1 MGCMRWGSVLCVV
14 VGVGASGGVLGQ
26 EFSPKL
32 TGSATLEWGI
42 SYGKGVGSHGQAPGA
57 VMGTGPYNLKHGF
70 RTTNTVGV
78 SFPLVMRTTHTR
90 RGQHPALY
98 AELKVADLQADL
110 SQGKAGFAV
119 KRKGKVEA
127 TLHCYGAYL
136 TIGKN
141 PTFLTNF
148 ARLWKPWVTA
158 QYQEDAVQY
167 APGFGGLGGKVGYRA
182 QDIGGSGVSLD
193 VGFLSF
199 ASNGAWDS
207 TDPTHSKYGFGADL
221 KLMYARAGHPL
232 CTVELASNVTLEDG
246 YLIGAQKDAN
256 NQNKDKL
263 LWNVGGRLTLEPG
276 AGFRFSFA
284 LDAGNQHQ
292 SEATAAMR
300 TERTRERAQE
310 VALAIFTHAAQEQAK
325 QAADTVGST
334 IDNSVQVARS
344 VITQIAEG
352 AVKQAHDQIK
362 RTNGTQ
368 VVNIDVTVPVNVR
381 QSPVRQPDLPSLTA
395 IAAQLPNVTKLFFL
409 SAGAAAARPIIGQIT
424 GVVQNVITQQ
434 VQARVA
440 QSTAVAI
447 QQVLVFNQ
455 QTVAAEKAN
464 TQKHTING
472 KSYAAHIG
480 SLVSLATNRALPTIR
495 QRVEQAVQE
504 NIRRIN
510 AVVQQKAQTLT
521 SSQELEKAVY
531 SLFVPTFENL
541 VLGAGALLALL
552 DMHQIAVDALFTA
565 QWKWLSSGI
574 YFATAPAN
582 VFGTRVL
589 DNTIASCGD
598 FAGFLKLE
606 TKSGDPYTHL
616 LTGLDAGVET
626 RVYIPLTHDLYKNNN
641 GNPLPSGGSSGHI
654 GLPVVGKAWCSY
666 RIPVQDYG
674 WVKPSVTVHASTN
687 RAHLNAPAAGGAVGA
702 TYLTK
707 EYCAQLRAGISASLI
722 EKTVFSL
729 DWEQGMLSDV
739 PYLLV
744 SECLTQ
750 GIGRIV
756 CGVTLSW

>member
-1 MGCMRWGSVLCVV
+1 MGGGGVVCVV
-14 VGVGASGGVLGQ
+14 GGVGASGGVLGQ

-292 SEATAAMR
+292 SAQDFQNRTQRAQSELTALSNNLFQGESQKQEAWLDEYAKKVLDAVTAA
-300 TERTRERAQE
+300 TETALQSRGNAYITAVSNVKVTPP
-310 VALAIFTHAAQEQAK
+310 VAATLLTNLKVFITDPPTPSPLPALPAFSLMGQVLLQYDAEQVVKGFEQVQTQIVAEINQK
-325 QAADTVGST
+325 VQAA
-334 IDNSVQVARS
+334 
-344 VITQIAEG
+344 
-352 AVKQAHDQIK
+352 
-362 RTNGTQ
+362 
-368 VVNIDVTVPVNVR
+368 
-381 QSPVRQPDLPSLTA
+381 
-395 IAAQLPNVTKLFFL
+395 
-409 SAGAAAARPIIGQIT
+409 
-424 GVVQNVITQQ
+424 
-434 VQARVA
+434 VA
-440 QSTAVAI
+440 QSK
-447 QQVLVFNQ
+447 
-455 QTVAAEKAN
+455 AAA
-464 TQKHTING
+464 QAFING
-472 KSYAAHIG
+472 
-480 SLVSLATNRALPTIR
+480 LT
-495 QRVEQAVQE
+495 
-504 NIRRIN
+504 
-510 AVVQQKAQTLT
+510 KAI
-521 SSQELEKAVY
+521 EDVAD
-531 SLFVPTFENL
+531 
-541 VLGAGALLALL
+541 ALLAPHKGNPMSLFNLPDQQKLL
-552 DMHQIAVDALFTA
+552 KDDLADLIPKLTAEATKFFTEGQTFVTEEVKKKTDALDAGQQIRQAIQNLRASAWRAFLMGVSAVCLYLDTYNVAFDALLTA

-707 EYCAQLRAGISASLI
+707 EYCAQLRAGVSASLI

>member
-292 SEATAAMR
+292 SAQDFQNRTQRAQSELTALSNNLFQGESQKQEAWLDEYAKKVLDAVTAA
-300 TERTRERAQE
+300 TETALQSRGNAYITAVSNVKVTPP
-310 VALAIFTHAAQEQAK
+310 VAATLLTNLKVFITDPPTPSPLPALPAFSLMGQVLLQYDAEQVVKGFEQVQTQIVAEINQK
-325 QAADTVGST
+325 VQAA
-334 IDNSVQVARS
+334 
-344 VITQIAEG
+344 
-352 AVKQAHDQIK
+352 
-362 RTNGTQ
+362 
-368 VVNIDVTVPVNVR
+368 
-381 QSPVRQPDLPSLTA
+381 
-395 IAAQLPNVTKLFFL
+395 
-409 SAGAAAARPIIGQIT
+409 
-424 GVVQNVITQQ
+424 
-434 VQARVA
+434 VA
-440 QSTAVAI
+440 QSK
-447 QQVLVFNQ
+447 
-455 QTVAAEKAN
+455 AAA
-464 TQKHTING
+464 QAFING
-472 KSYAAHIG
+472 
-480 SLVSLATNRALPTIR
+480 LT
-495 QRVEQAVQE
+495 
-504 NIRRIN
+504 
-510 AVVQQKAQTLT
+510 KAI
-521 SSQELEKAVY
+521 EDVAD
-531 SLFVPTFENL
+531 
-541 VLGAGALLALL
+541 ALLAPHKGNPMSLFNLPDQQKLL
-552 DMHQIAVDALFTA
+552 KDDLADLIPKLTAEATKFFTEGQTFVTEEVKKKTDALDAGQQIRQAIQNLRASAWRAFLMGVSAVCLYLDTYNVAFDALLTA

>member
-292 SEATAAMR
+292 SAQDFQNRTQRAQSELTALSNNLFQGESQKQEAWLDEYAKKVLDAVTAA
-300 TERTRERAQE
+300 TETALQSRGNAYITAVSNVKVTPP
-310 VALAIFTHAAQEQAK
+310 VAATLLTNLKVFITDPPTPSPLPALPAFSLMGQVLLQYDAEQVVKGFEQVQTQIVAEINQK
-325 QAADTVGST
+325 VQAA
-334 IDNSVQVARS
+334 
-344 VITQIAEG
+344 
-352 AVKQAHDQIK
+352 
-362 RTNGTQ
+362 
-368 VVNIDVTVPVNVR
+368 
-381 QSPVRQPDLPSLTA
+381 
-395 IAAQLPNVTKLFFL
+395 
-409 SAGAAAARPIIGQIT
+409 
-424 GVVQNVITQQ
+424 
-434 VQARVA
+434 VA
-440 QSTAVAI
+440 QSK
-447 QQVLVFNQ
+447 
-455 QTVAAEKAN
+455 AAA
-464 TQKHTING
+464 QAFING
-472 KSYAAHIG
+472 
-480 SLVSLATNRALPTIR
+480 LT
-495 QRVEQAVQE
+495 
-504 NIRRIN
+504 
-510 AVVQQKAQTLT
+510 KAI
-521 SSQELEKAVY
+521 EDVAD
-531 SLFVPTFENL
+531 
-541 VLGAGALLALL
+541 ALLAPHKGNPMSLFNLPDQQKLL
-552 DMHQIAVDALFTA
+552 KDDLADLIPKLTAEATKFFTEGQTFVTEEVKKKTDALDAGQQIRQAIQNLRASAWRAFLMGVSAVCLYLDTYNVAFDALFTA

>member
-292 SEATAAMR
+292 SAQDFQNRTQRAQSELTALSNNLFQGESQKQEAWLDEYAKKVLDAVTAA
-300 TERTRERAQE
+300 TETALQSRGNAYITAVSNVKVTPP
-310 VALAIFTHAAQEQAK
+310 VAATLLTNLKVFITDPPTPSPLPALPAFSLMGQVLLQYDAEQVVKGFEQVQTQIVAEINQK
-325 QAADTVGST
+325 VQAA
-334 IDNSVQVARS
+334 
-344 VITQIAEG
+344 
-352 AVKQAHDQIK
+352 
-362 RTNGTQ
+362 
-368 VVNIDVTVPVNVR
+368 
-381 QSPVRQPDLPSLTA
+381 
-395 IAAQLPNVTKLFFL
+395 
-409 SAGAAAARPIIGQIT
+409 
-424 GVVQNVITQQ
+424 
-434 VQARVA
+434 VA
-440 QSTAVAI
+440 QSK
-447 QQVLVFNQ
+447 
-455 QTVAAEKAN
+455 AAA
-464 TQKHTING
+464 QAFING
-472 KSYAAHIG
+472 
-480 SLVSLATNRALPTIR
+480 LT
-495 QRVEQAVQE
+495 
-504 NIRRIN
+504 
-510 AVVQQKAQTLT
+510 KAI
-521 SSQELEKAVY
+521 EDVAD
-531 SLFVPTFENL
+531 
-541 VLGAGALLALL
+541 ALLAPHKGNPMSLFNLPDQQKLL
-552 DMHQIAVDALFTA
+552 KDDLADLIPKLTAEATKFFTEGQTFVTEEVKKKTDALDAGQQIRQAIQNLRASAWRAFLMGVSAVCLYLDTYNVAFDALFTA

-702 TYLTK
+702 T
-707 EYCAQLRAGISASLI
+707 
-722 EKTVFSL
+722 
-729 DWEQGMLSDV
+729 
-739 PYLLV
+739 
-744 SECLTQ
+744 
-750 GIGRIV
+750 
-756 CGVTLSW
+756 

>member
-1 MGCMRWGSVLCVV
+1 MV

-292 SEATAAMR
+292 SAQDFQNRTQRAQSELTALSNNLFQGESQKQEAWLDEYAKKVLDAVTAA
-300 TERTRERAQE
+300 TETALQSRGNAYITAVSNVKVTPP
-310 VALAIFTHAAQEQAK
+310 VAATLLTNLKVFITDPPTPSPLPALPAFSLMGQVLLQYDAEQVVKGFEQVQTQIVAEINQK
-325 QAADTVGST
+325 VQAA
-334 IDNSVQVARS
+334 
-344 VITQIAEG
+344 
-352 AVKQAHDQIK
+352 
-362 RTNGTQ
+362 
-368 VVNIDVTVPVNVR
+368 
-381 QSPVRQPDLPSLTA
+381 
-395 IAAQLPNVTKLFFL
+395 
-409 SAGAAAARPIIGQIT
+409 
-424 GVVQNVITQQ
+424 
-434 VQARVA
+434 VA
-440 QSTAVAI
+440 QSK
-447 QQVLVFNQ
+447 
-455 QTVAAEKAN
+455 AAA
-464 TQKHTING
+464 QAFING
-472 KSYAAHIG
+472 
-480 SLVSLATNRALPTIR
+480 LT
-495 QRVEQAVQE
+495 
-504 NIRRIN
+504 
-510 AVVQQKAQTLT
+510 KAI
-521 SSQELEKAVY
+521 EDVAD
-531 SLFVPTFENL
+531 
-541 VLGAGALLALL
+541 ALLAPHKGNPMSLFNLPDQQKLL
-552 DMHQIAVDALFTA
+552 KDDLADLIPKLTAEATKFFTEGQTFVTEEVKKKTDALDAGQQIRQAIQNLRASAWRAFLMGVSAVCLYLDTYNVAFDALLTA

-707 EYCAQLRAGISASLI
+707 EYCAQLRAGVSASLI

>member
-292 SEATAAMR
+292 SAQDFQNRTQRAQSELTALSNNLFQGESQKQEAWLDEYAKKVLDAVTAA
-300 TERTRERAQE
+300 TETALQSRGNAYITAVSNVKVTPP
-310 VALAIFTHAAQEQAK
+310 VAATLLTNLKVFITDPPTPSPLPALPAFSLMGQVLLQYDAEQVVKGFEQVQTQIVAEINQK
-325 QAADTVGST
+325 VQAA
-334 IDNSVQVARS
+334 
-344 VITQIAEG
+344 
-352 AVKQAHDQIK
+352 
-362 RTNGTQ
+362 
-368 VVNIDVTVPVNVR
+368 
-381 QSPVRQPDLPSLTA
+381 
-395 IAAQLPNVTKLFFL
+395 
-409 SAGAAAARPIIGQIT
+409 
-424 GVVQNVITQQ
+424 
-434 VQARVA
+434 VA
-440 QSTAVAI
+440 QSK
-447 QQVLVFNQ
+447 
-455 QTVAAEKAN
+455 AAA
-464 TQKHTING
+464 QAFING
-472 KSYAAHIG
+472 
-480 SLVSLATNRALPTIR
+480 LT
-495 QRVEQAVQE
+495 
-504 NIRRIN
+504 
-510 AVVQQKAQTLT
+510 KAI
-521 SSQELEKAVY
+521 EDVAD
-531 SLFVPTFENL
+531 
-541 VLGAGALLALL
+541 ALLAPHKGNPMSLFNLPDQQKLL
-552 DMHQIAVDALFTA
+552 KDDLADLIPKLTAEATKFFTEGQTFVTEEVKKKTDALDAGQQIRQAIQNLRASAWRAFLMGVSAVCLYLDTYNVAFDALFTA

-687 RAHLNAPAAGGAVGA
+687 RAHLNAPAAGG
-702 TYLTK
+702 
-707 EYCAQLRAGISASLI
+707 
-722 EKTVFSL
+722 
-729 DWEQGMLSDV
+729 
-739 PYLLV
+739 
-744 SECLTQ
+744 
-750 GIGRIV
+750 
-756 CGVTLSW
+756 

>member
-246 YLIGAQKDAN
+246 YLIGAQRDAN

-292 SEATAAMR
+292 SAQDFQNRTQRAQSELTALSNNLFQGESQKQEAWLDEYAKKVLDAVTAA
-300 TERTRERAQE
+300 TETALQSRGNAYITAVSNVKVTPP
-310 VALAIFTHAAQEQAK
+310 VAATLLTNLKVFITDPPTPSPLPALPAFSLMGQVLLQYDAEQVVKGFEQVQTQIVAEINQK
-325 QAADTVGST
+325 VQAA
-334 IDNSVQVARS
+334 
-344 VITQIAEG
+344 
-352 AVKQAHDQIK
+352 
-362 RTNGTQ
+362 
-368 VVNIDVTVPVNVR
+368 
-381 QSPVRQPDLPSLTA
+381 
-395 IAAQLPNVTKLFFL
+395 
-409 SAGAAAARPIIGQIT
+409 
-424 GVVQNVITQQ
+424 
-434 VQARVA
+434 VA
-440 QSTAVAI
+440 QSK
-447 QQVLVFNQ
+447 
-455 QTVAAEKAN
+455 AAA
-464 TQKHTING
+464 QAFING
-472 KSYAAHIG
+472 
-480 SLVSLATNRALPTIR
+480 
-495 QRVEQAVQE
+495 
-504 NIRRIN
+504 
-510 AVVQQKAQTLT
+510 LT
-521 SSQELEKAVY
+521 KVIEDVAD
-531 SLFVPTFENL
+531 
-541 VLGAGALLALL
+541 ALLAPHKGNPMSLFNLPDQQKLL
-552 DMHQIAVDALFTA
+552 KDDLADLIPKLTAEATKFFTEGQTFVTEEVKKKTDALDAGQQIRQAIQNLRASAWRAFLMGVSAVCLYLDTYNVAFDALFTA

-574 YFATAPAN
+574 YVATAPAN

-707 EYCAQLRAGISASLI
+707 EYCAQLRAGVSASLI

>member
-1 MGCMRWGSVLCVV
+1 
-14 VGVGASGGVLGQ
+14 GGVLGQ

-292 SEATAAMR
+292 SAQDFQNRTQRAQSELTALSNNLFQGESQKQEAWLDEYAKKVLDAVTAA
-300 TERTRERAQE
+300 TETALQSRGNAYITAVSNVKVTPP
-310 VALAIFTHAAQEQAK
+310 VAATLLTNLKVFITDPPTPSPLPALPAFSLMGQVLLQYDAEQVVKGFEQVQTQIVAEINQK
-325 QAADTVGST
+325 VQAA
-334 IDNSVQVARS
+334 
-344 VITQIAEG
+344 
-352 AVKQAHDQIK
+352 
-362 RTNGTQ
+362 
-368 VVNIDVTVPVNVR
+368 
-381 QSPVRQPDLPSLTA
+381 
-395 IAAQLPNVTKLFFL
+395 
-409 SAGAAAARPIIGQIT
+409 
-424 GVVQNVITQQ
+424 
-434 VQARVA
+434 VA
-440 QSTAVAI
+440 QSK
-447 QQVLVFNQ
+447 
-455 QTVAAEKAN
+455 AAA
-464 TQKHTING
+464 QAFING
-472 KSYAAHIG
+472 
-480 SLVSLATNRALPTIR
+480 
-495 QRVEQAVQE
+495 
-504 NIRRIN
+504 
-510 AVVQQKAQTLT
+510 LT
-521 SSQELEKAVY
+521 KVIEDVAD
-531 SLFVPTFENL
+531 
-541 VLGAGALLALL
+541 ALLAPHKGNPMSLFNLPDQQKLL
-552 DMHQIAVDALFTA
+552 KDDLADLIPKLTAEATKFFTEGQTFVTEEVKKKTDALDAGQQIRQAIQNLRASAWRAFLMGVSAVCLYLDTYNVAFDALFTA

-574 YFATAPAN
+574 YVATAPAN

-707 EYCAQLRAGISASLI
+707 EYCAQLRAGVSASLI

>member
-292 SEATAAMR
+292 SAQDFQNRTQRAQSELTALSNNLFQGESQKQEAWLDEYAKKVLDAVTAA
-300 TERTRERAQE
+300 TETALQSRGNAYITAVSNVKVTPP
-310 VALAIFTHAAQEQAK
+310 VAATLLTNLKVFITDPPTPSPLPALPAFSLMGQVLLQYDAEQVVKGFEQVQTQIVAEINQK
-325 QAADTVGST
+325 VQAA
-334 IDNSVQVARS
+334 
-344 VITQIAEG
+344 
-352 AVKQAHDQIK
+352 
-362 RTNGTQ
+362 
-368 VVNIDVTVPVNVR
+368 
-381 QSPVRQPDLPSLTA
+381 
-395 IAAQLPNVTKLFFL
+395 
-409 SAGAAAARPIIGQIT
+409 
-424 GVVQNVITQQ
+424 
-434 VQARVA
+434 VA
-440 QSTAVAI
+440 QSK
-447 QQVLVFNQ
+447 
-455 QTVAAEKAN
+455 AAA
-464 TQKHTING
+464 QAFING
-472 KSYAAHIG
+472 
-480 SLVSLATNRALPTIR
+480 
-495 QRVEQAVQE
+495 
-504 NIRRIN
+504 
-510 AVVQQKAQTLT
+510 LT
-521 SSQELEKAVY
+521 KVIEDVAD
-531 SLFVPTFENL
+531 
-541 VLGAGALLALL
+541 ALLAPHKGNPMSLFNLPDQQKLL
-552 DMHQIAVDALFTA
+552 KDDLADLIPKLTAEATKFFTEGQTFVTEEVKKKTDALNAGQQIRQAIQNLRASAWRAFLMGVSAVCLYLDTYNVAFDALFTA

-574 YFATAPAN
+574 YVATAPAN

-707 EYCAQLRAGISASLI
+707 EYCAQLRAGVSASLI

>member
-292 SEATAAMR
+292 SAQDFQNRTQRAQSELTALSNNLFQGESQKQEAWLDEYAKKVLDAVTAA
-300 TERTRERAQE
+300 TETALQSRGNAYITAVSNVKVTPP
-310 VALAIFTHAAQEQAK
+310 VAATLLTNLKVFITDPPTPSPLPALPAFSLMGQVLLQYDAEQVVKGFEQVQTQIVAEINQK
-325 QAADTVGST
+325 VQAA
-334 IDNSVQVARS
+334 
-344 VITQIAEG
+344 
-352 AVKQAHDQIK
+352 
-362 RTNGTQ
+362 
-368 VVNIDVTVPVNVR
+368 
-381 QSPVRQPDLPSLTA
+381 
-395 IAAQLPNVTKLFFL
+395 
-409 SAGAAAARPIIGQIT
+409 
-424 GVVQNVITQQ
+424 
-434 VQARVA
+434 VA
-440 QSTAVAI
+440 QSK
-447 QQVLVFNQ
+447 
-455 QTVAAEKAN
+455 AAA
-464 TQKHTING
+464 QAFING
-472 KSYAAHIG
+472 
-480 SLVSLATNRALPTIR
+480 LT
-495 QRVEQAVQE
+495 
-504 NIRRIN
+504 
-510 AVVQQKAQTLT
+510 KAI
-521 SSQELEKAVY
+521 EDVAD
-531 SLFVPTFENL
+531 
-541 VLGAGALLALL
+541 ALLAPHKGNPMSLFNLPDQQKLL
-552 DMHQIAVDALFTA
+552 KDDLADLIPKLTAEATKFFTEGQTFVTEEVKKKTDALDAGQQIRQAIQNLRASAWRAFLMGVSAVCLYLDTYNVAFDALFTA

-574 YFATAPAN
+574 YVATAPAN

>member
-292 SEATAAMR
+292 SAQDFQNRTQRAQSELTALSNNLFQGESQKQEAWLDEYAKKVLDAVTAA
-300 TERTRERAQE
+300 TETALQSRGNAYITAVSNVKVTPP
-310 VALAIFTHAAQEQAK
+310 VAATLLTNLKVFITDPPTPSPLPALPAFSLMGQVLLQYDAEQVVKGFEQVQTQIVAEINQK
-325 QAADTVGST
+325 VQAA
-334 IDNSVQVARS
+334 
-344 VITQIAEG
+344 
-352 AVKQAHDQIK
+352 
-362 RTNGTQ
+362 
-368 VVNIDVTVPVNVR
+368 
-381 QSPVRQPDLPSLTA
+381 
-395 IAAQLPNVTKLFFL
+395 
-409 SAGAAAARPIIGQIT
+409 
-424 GVVQNVITQQ
+424 
-434 VQARVA
+434 VA
-440 QSTAVAI
+440 QSK
-447 QQVLVFNQ
+447 
-455 QTVAAEKAN
+455 AAA
-464 TQKHTING
+464 QAFING
-472 KSYAAHIG
+472 
-480 SLVSLATNRALPTIR
+480 LT
-495 QRVEQAVQE
+495 
-504 NIRRIN
+504 
-510 AVVQQKAQTLT
+510 KAI
-521 SSQELEKAVY
+521 EDVAD
-531 SLFVPTFENL
+531 
-541 VLGAGALLALL
+541 ALLAPHKGNPMSLFNLPDQQKLL
-552 DMHQIAVDALFTA
+552 KDDLADLIPKLTAEATKFFTEGQTFVTEEVKKKTDALNAGQQIRQAIQNLRASAWRAFLMGVSAVCLYLDTYNVAFDALFTA

-574 YFATAPAN
+574 YVATAPAN

-702 TYLTK
+702 
-707 EYCAQLRAGISASLI
+707 
-722 EKTVFSL
+722 
-729 DWEQGMLSDV
+729 
-739 PYLLV
+739 
-744 SECLTQ
+744 
-750 GIGRIV
+750 
-756 CGVTLSW
+756 

>member
-292 SEATAAMR
+292 SAQDFQNRTQRAQSELTALSNNLFQGESQKQEAWLDEYAKKVLDAVTAA
-300 TERTRERAQE
+300 TETALQSRGNAYITAVSNVKVTPP
-310 VALAIFTHAAQEQAK
+310 VAATLLTNLKVFITDPPTPSPLPALPAFSLMGQVLLQYDAEQVVKGFEQVQTQIVAEINQK
-325 QAADTVGST
+325 VQAA
-334 IDNSVQVARS
+334 
-344 VITQIAEG
+344 
-352 AVKQAHDQIK
+352 
-362 RTNGTQ
+362 
-368 VVNIDVTVPVNVR
+368 
-381 QSPVRQPDLPSLTA
+381 
-395 IAAQLPNVTKLFFL
+395 
-409 SAGAAAARPIIGQIT
+409 
-424 GVVQNVITQQ
+424 
-434 VQARVA
+434 VA
-440 QSTAVAI
+440 QSK
-447 QQVLVFNQ
+447 
-455 QTVAAEKAN
+455 AAA
-464 TQKHTING
+464 QAFING
-472 KSYAAHIG
+472 
-480 SLVSLATNRALPTIR
+480 
-495 QRVEQAVQE
+495 
-504 NIRRIN
+504 
-510 AVVQQKAQTLT
+510 LT
-521 SSQELEKAVY
+521 KVIEDVAD
-531 SLFVPTFENL
+531 
-541 VLGAGALLALL
+541 ALLAPHKGNPMSLFNLPDQQKLL
-552 DMHQIAVDALFTA
+552 KDDLADLIPKLTAEATKFFTEGQTFVTEEVKKKTDALDAGQQIRQAIQNLRASAWRAFLMGVSAVCLYLDTYNVAFDALFTA

-626 RVYIPLTHDLYKNNN
+626 RVYIPLTYALYKNN
-641 GNPLPSGGSSGHI
+641 GGTAVRGI
-654 GLPVVGKAWCSY
+654 QEKEYIRPPVVGKAWCSY

>member
-292 SEATAAMR
+292 SAQDFQNRTQRAQSELTALSNNLFQGESQKQEAWLDEYAKKVLDAVTAA
-300 TERTRERAQE
+300 TETALQSRGNAYITAVSNVKVTPP
-310 VALAIFTHAAQEQAK
+310 VAATLLTNLKVFITDPPTPSPLPALPAFSLMGQVLLQYDAEQVVKGFEQVQTQIVAEINQK
-325 QAADTVGST
+325 VQAA
-334 IDNSVQVARS
+334 
-344 VITQIAEG
+344 
-352 AVKQAHDQIK
+352 
-362 RTNGTQ
+362 
-368 VVNIDVTVPVNVR
+368 
-381 QSPVRQPDLPSLTA
+381 
-395 IAAQLPNVTKLFFL
+395 
-409 SAGAAAARPIIGQIT
+409 
-424 GVVQNVITQQ
+424 
-434 VQARVA
+434 VA
-440 QSTAVAI
+440 QSKAAA
-447 QQVLVFNQ
+447 
-455 QTVAAEKAN
+455 QTF
-464 TQKHTING
+464 ING
-472 KSYAAHIG
+472 
-480 SLVSLATNRALPTIR
+480 LT
-495 QRVEQAVQE
+495 
-504 NIRRIN
+504 
-510 AVVQQKAQTLT
+510 KAI
-521 SSQELEKAVY
+521 EDVAD
-531 SLFVPTFENL
+531 
-541 VLGAGALLALL
+541 ALLAPHKGNPMSLFNLPDQQKLL
-552 DMHQIAVDALFTA
+552 KDDLADLIPKLTAEATKFFTEGQTFVTEEVKKKTDALDAGQQIRQAIQNLRASAWRAFLMGVSAVCLYLDTYNVAFDALLTA

-707 EYCAQLRAGISASLI
+707 EYCAQLRAGVSASLI

>member
-292 SEATAAMR
+292 SAQDFQNRTQRAQSELTALSNNLFQGESQKQEAWLDEYAKKVLDAVTAA
-300 TERTRERAQE
+300 TETALQSRGNAYITAVSNVKVTPP
-310 VALAIFTHAAQEQAK
+310 VAATLLTNLKVFITDPPTPSPLPALPAFSLMGQVLLQYDAEQVVKGFEQVQTQIVAEINQK
-325 QAADTVGST
+325 VQAA
-334 IDNSVQVARS
+334 
-344 VITQIAEG
+344 
-352 AVKQAHDQIK
+352 
-362 RTNGTQ
+362 
-368 VVNIDVTVPVNVR
+368 
-381 QSPVRQPDLPSLTA
+381 
-395 IAAQLPNVTKLFFL
+395 
-409 SAGAAAARPIIGQIT
+409 
-424 GVVQNVITQQ
+424 
-434 VQARVA
+434 VA
-440 QSTAVAI
+440 QSK
-447 QQVLVFNQ
+447 
-455 QTVAAEKAN
+455 AAA
-464 TQKHTING
+464 QAFING
-472 KSYAAHIG
+472 
-480 SLVSLATNRALPTIR
+480 LT
-495 QRVEQAVQE
+495 
-504 NIRRIN
+504 
-510 AVVQQKAQTLT
+510 KAI
-521 SSQELEKAVY
+521 EDVAD
-531 SLFVPTFENL
+531 
-541 VLGAGALLALL
+541 ALLAPHKGNPMSLFNLPDQQKLL
-552 DMHQIAVDALFTA
+552 KDDLADLIPKLTAEATKFFTEGQTFVTEEVKKKTDALDAGQQIRQAIQNLRASAWRAFLMGVSAVCLYLDTYNVAFDALFTA

-687 RAHLNAPAAGGAVGA
+687 RAHLNAPAAGGAVG
-702 TYLTK
+702 
-707 EYCAQLRAGISASLI
+707 
-722 EKTVFSL
+722 
-729 DWEQGMLSDV
+729 
-739 PYLLV
+739 
-744 SECLTQ
+744 
-750 GIGRIV
+750 
-756 CGVTLSW
+756 

>member
-292 SEATAAMR
+292 SAQDFQNRTQRAQSELTALSNNLFQGESQKQEAWLDEYAKKVLDAVTAA
-300 TERTRERAQE
+300 TETALQSRGNAYITAVSNVKVTPP
-310 VALAIFTHAAQEQAK
+310 VAATLLTNLKVFITDPPTPSPLPALPAFSLMGQVLLQYDAEQVVKGFEQVQTQIVAEINQK
-325 QAADTVGST
+325 VQAA
-334 IDNSVQVARS
+334 
-344 VITQIAEG
+344 
-352 AVKQAHDQIK
+352 
-362 RTNGTQ
+362 
-368 VVNIDVTVPVNVR
+368 
-381 QSPVRQPDLPSLTA
+381 
-395 IAAQLPNVTKLFFL
+395 
-409 SAGAAAARPIIGQIT
+409 
-424 GVVQNVITQQ
+424 
-434 VQARVA
+434 VA
-440 QSTAVAI
+440 QSK
-447 QQVLVFNQ
+447 
-455 QTVAAEKAN
+455 AAA
-464 TQKHTING
+464 QAFING
-472 KSYAAHIG
+472 
-480 SLVSLATNRALPTIR
+480 LT
-495 QRVEQAVQE
+495 
-504 NIRRIN
+504 
-510 AVVQQKAQTLT
+510 KAI
-521 SSQELEKAVY
+521 EDVAD
-531 SLFVPTFENL
+531 
-541 VLGAGALLALL
+541 ALLAPHKGNPMSLFNLPDQQKLL
-552 DMHQIAVDALFTA
+552 KDDLADLIPKLTAEATKFFTEGQTFVTEEVKKKTDALDAGQQIRQAIQNLRASAWRAFLMGVSAVCLYLDTYNVAFDALFTA

-707 EYCAQLRAGISASLI
+707 EYCAQLRAGVSASLI

>member
-1 MGCMRWGSVLCVV
+1 
-14 VGVGASGGVLGQ
+14 
-26 EFSPKL
+26 
-32 TGSATLEWGI
+32 
-42 SYGKGVGSHGQAPGA
+42 
-57 VMGTGPYNLKHGF
+57 
-70 RTTNTVGV
+70 
-78 SFPLVMRTTHTR
+78 
-90 RGQHPALY
+90 
-98 AELKVADLQADL
+98 
-110 SQGKAGFAV
+110 
-119 KRKGKVEA
+119 
-127 TLHCYGAYL
+127 
-136 TIGKN
+136 
-141 PTFLTNF
+141 
-148 ARLWKPWVTA
+148 
-158 QYQEDAVQY
+158 
-167 APGFGGLGGKVGYRA
+167 
-182 QDIGGSGVSLD
+182 
-193 VGFLSF
+193 F

-292 SEATAAMR
+292 SAQDFQNRTQRAQSELTALSNNLFQGESQKQEAWLDEYAKKVLDAVTAA
-300 TERTRERAQE
+300 TETALQSRGNAYITAVSNVKVTPP
-310 VALAIFTHAAQEQAK
+310 VAATLLTNLKVFITDPPTPSPLPALPAFSLMGQVLLQYDAEQVVKGFEQVQTQIVAEINQK
-325 QAADTVGST
+325 VQAA
-334 IDNSVQVARS
+334 
-344 VITQIAEG
+344 
-352 AVKQAHDQIK
+352 
-362 RTNGTQ
+362 
-368 VVNIDVTVPVNVR
+368 
-381 QSPVRQPDLPSLTA
+381 
-395 IAAQLPNVTKLFFL
+395 
-409 SAGAAAARPIIGQIT
+409 
-424 GVVQNVITQQ
+424 
-434 VQARVA
+434 VA
-440 QSTAVAI
+440 QSK
-447 QQVLVFNQ
+447 
-455 QTVAAEKAN
+455 AAA
-464 TQKHTING
+464 QAFING
-472 KSYAAHIG
+472 
-480 SLVSLATNRALPTIR
+480 
-495 QRVEQAVQE
+495 
-504 NIRRIN
+504 
-510 AVVQQKAQTLT
+510 LT
-521 SSQELEKAVY
+521 KVIEDVAD
-531 SLFVPTFENL
+531 
-541 VLGAGALLALL
+541 ALLAPHKGNPMSLFNLPDQQKLL
-552 DMHQIAVDALFTA
+552 KDDLADLIPKLTAEATKFFTEGQTFVTEEVKKKTDALDAGQQIRQAIQNLRASAWRAFLMGVSAVCLYLDTYNVAFDALFTA

-574 YFATAPAN
+574 YVATAPAN

-707 EYCAQLRAGISASLI
+707 EYCAQLRAGVSASLI

>member
-292 SEATAAMR
+292 SAQDFQNRTQRAQSELTALSNNLFQGESQKQEAWLDEYAKKVLDAVTAA
-300 TERTRERAQE
+300 TETALQSRGNAYITAVSNVKVTPP
-310 VALAIFTHAAQEQAK
+310 VAATLLTNLKVFITDPPTPSPLPALPAFSLMGQVLLQYDAEQVVKGFEQVQTQIVAEINQK
-325 QAADTVGST
+325 VQAA
-334 IDNSVQVARS
+334 
-344 VITQIAEG
+344 
-352 AVKQAHDQIK
+352 
-362 RTNGTQ
+362 
-368 VVNIDVTVPVNVR
+368 
-381 QSPVRQPDLPSLTA
+381 
-395 IAAQLPNVTKLFFL
+395 
-409 SAGAAAARPIIGQIT
+409 
-424 GVVQNVITQQ
+424 
-434 VQARVA
+434 VA
-440 QSTAVAI
+440 QSK
-447 QQVLVFNQ
+447 
-455 QTVAAEKAN
+455 AAA
-464 TQKHTING
+464 QAFING
-472 KSYAAHIG
+472 
-480 SLVSLATNRALPTIR
+480 LT
-495 QRVEQAVQE
+495 
-504 NIRRIN
+504 
-510 AVVQQKAQTLT
+510 KAI
-521 SSQELEKAVY
+521 EDVAD
-531 SLFVPTFENL
+531 
-541 VLGAGALLALL
+541 ALLAPHKGNPMSLFNFPDQQKLL
-552 DMHQIAVDALFTA
+552 KDDLADLIPKLTAEATKFFTEGQTFVTEEVKKKTDALDAGQQIRQAIQNLRASAWRAFLMGVSAVCLYLDTYNVAFDALLTA

-707 EYCAQLRAGISASLI
+707 EYCAQLRAGVSASLI

>member
-1 MGCMRWGSVLCVV
+1 
-14 VGVGASGGVLGQ
+14 
-26 EFSPKL
+26 
-32 TGSATLEWGI
+32 
-42 SYGKGVGSHGQAPGA
+42 
-57 VMGTGPYNLKHGF
+57 
-70 RTTNTVGV
+70 
-78 SFPLVMRTTHTR
+78 
-90 RGQHPALY
+90 
-98 AELKVADLQADL
+98 
-110 SQGKAGFAV
+110 
-119 KRKGKVEA
+119 
-127 TLHCYGAYL
+127 
-136 TIGKN
+136 
-141 PTFLTNF
+141 
-148 ARLWKPWVTA
+148 
-158 QYQEDAVQY
+158 
-167 APGFGGLGGKVGYRA
+167 
-182 QDIGGSGVSLD
+182 
-193 VGFLSF
+193 
-199 ASNGAWDS
+199 

-292 SEATAAMR
+292 SAQDFQNRTQRAQSELTALSNNLFQGESQKQEAWLDEYAKKVLDAVTAA
-300 TERTRERAQE
+300 TETALQSRGNAYITAVSNVKVTPP
-310 VALAIFTHAAQEQAK
+310 VAATLLTNLKVFITDPPTPSPLPALPAFSLMGQVLLQYDAEQVVKGFEQVQTQIVAEINQK
-325 QAADTVGST
+325 VQAA
-334 IDNSVQVARS
+334 
-344 VITQIAEG
+344 
-352 AVKQAHDQIK
+352 
-362 RTNGTQ
+362 
-368 VVNIDVTVPVNVR
+368 
-381 QSPVRQPDLPSLTA
+381 
-395 IAAQLPNVTKLFFL
+395 
-409 SAGAAAARPIIGQIT
+409 
-424 GVVQNVITQQ
+424 
-434 VQARVA
+434 VA
-440 QSTAVAI
+440 QSK
-447 QQVLVFNQ
+447 
-455 QTVAAEKAN
+455 AAA
-464 TQKHTING
+464 QAFING
-472 KSYAAHIG
+472 
-480 SLVSLATNRALPTIR
+480 
-495 QRVEQAVQE
+495 
-504 NIRRIN
+504 
-510 AVVQQKAQTLT
+510 LT
-521 SSQELEKAVY
+521 KVIEDVAD
-531 SLFVPTFENL
+531 
-541 VLGAGALLALL
+541 ALLAPHKGNPMSLFNLPDQQKLL
-552 DMHQIAVDALFTA
+552 KDDLADLIPKLTAEATKFFTEGQTFVTEEVKKKTDALDAGQQIRQAIQNLRASAWRAFLMGVSAVCLYLDTYNVAFDALFTA

-574 YFATAPAN
+574 YVATAPAN

-707 EYCAQLRAGISASLI
+707 EYCAQLRAGVSASLI

>member
-1 MGCMRWGSVLCVV
+1 
-14 VGVGASGGVLGQ
+14 
-26 EFSPKL
+26 
-32 TGSATLEWGI
+32 
-42 SYGKGVGSHGQAPGA
+42 
-57 VMGTGPYNLKHGF
+57 
-70 RTTNTVGV
+70 
-78 SFPLVMRTTHTR
+78 
-90 RGQHPALY
+90 
-98 AELKVADLQADL
+98 
-110 SQGKAGFAV
+110 
-119 KRKGKVEA
+119 
-127 TLHCYGAYL
+127 
-136 TIGKN
+136 
-141 PTFLTNF
+141 
-148 ARLWKPWVTA
+148 
-158 QYQEDAVQY
+158 
-167 APGFGGLGGKVGYRA
+167 
-182 QDIGGSGVSLD
+182 
-193 VGFLSF
+193 
-199 ASNGAWDS
+199 
-207 TDPTHSKYGFGADL
+207 DPTHSKYGFGADL

-292 SEATAAMR
+292 SAQDFQNRTQRAQSELTALSNNLFQGESQKQEAWLDEYAKKVLDAVTAA
-300 TERTRERAQE
+300 TETALQSRGNAYITAVSNVKVTPP
-310 VALAIFTHAAQEQAK
+310 VAATLLTNLKVFITDPPTPSPLPALPAFSLMGQVLLQYDAEQVVKGFEQVQTQIVAEINQK
-325 QAADTVGST
+325 VQAA
-334 IDNSVQVARS
+334 
-344 VITQIAEG
+344 
-352 AVKQAHDQIK
+352 
-362 RTNGTQ
+362 
-368 VVNIDVTVPVNVR
+368 
-381 QSPVRQPDLPSLTA
+381 
-395 IAAQLPNVTKLFFL
+395 
-409 SAGAAAARPIIGQIT
+409 
-424 GVVQNVITQQ
+424 
-434 VQARVA
+434 VA
-440 QSTAVAI
+440 QSK
-447 QQVLVFNQ
+447 
-455 QTVAAEKAN
+455 AAA
-464 TQKHTING
+464 QAFING
-472 KSYAAHIG
+472 
-480 SLVSLATNRALPTIR
+480 
-495 QRVEQAVQE
+495 
-504 NIRRIN
+504 
-510 AVVQQKAQTLT
+510 LT
-521 SSQELEKAVY
+521 KVIEDVAD
-531 SLFVPTFENL
+531 
-541 VLGAGALLALL
+541 ALLAPHKGNPMSLFNLPDQQKLL
-552 DMHQIAVDALFTA
+552 KDDLADLIPKLTAEATKFFTEGQTFVTEEVKKKTDALDAGQQIRQAIQNLRASAWRAFLMGVSAVCLYLDTYNVAFDALFTA

-574 YFATAPAN
+574 YVATAPAN

-707 EYCAQLRAGISASLI
+707 EYCAQLRAGVSASLI

>member
-292 SEATAAMR
+292 SAQDFQNRTQRAQSELTALSNNLFQGESQKQEAWLDEYAKKVLDAVTAA
-300 TERTRERAQE
+300 TETALQSRGNAYITAVSNVKVTPP
-310 VALAIFTHAAQEQAK
+310 VAATLLTNLKVFITDPPTPSPLPALPAFSLMGQVLLQYDAEQVVKGFEQVQTQIVAEINQK
-325 QAADTVGST
+325 VQAA
-334 IDNSVQVARS
+334 
-344 VITQIAEG
+344 
-352 AVKQAHDQIK
+352 
-362 RTNGTQ
+362 
-368 VVNIDVTVPVNVR
+368 
-381 QSPVRQPDLPSLTA
+381 
-395 IAAQLPNVTKLFFL
+395 
-409 SAGAAAARPIIGQIT
+409 
-424 GVVQNVITQQ
+424 
-434 VQARVA
+434 VA
-440 QSTAVAI
+440 QSK
-447 QQVLVFNQ
+447 
-455 QTVAAEKAN
+455 AAA
-464 TQKHTING
+464 QAFING
-472 KSYAAHIG
+472 
-480 SLVSLATNRALPTIR
+480 LT
-495 QRVEQAVQE
+495 
-504 NIRRIN
+504 
-510 AVVQQKAQTLT
+510 KAI
-521 SSQELEKAVY
+521 EDVAD
-531 SLFVPTFENL
+531 
-541 VLGAGALLALL
+541 ALLAPHKGNPMSLFNLPDQQKLL
-552 DMHQIAVDALFTA
+552 KDDLADLIPKLTAEATKFFTEGQTFVTEEVKKKTDALDAGQQIRQAIQNLRASAWRAFLMGVSAVCLYLDTYNVAFDALFTA

-702 TYLTK
+702 TYLT
-707 EYCAQLRAGISASLI
+707 
-722 EKTVFSL
+722 
-729 DWEQGMLSDV
+729 
-739 PYLLV
+739 
-744 SECLTQ
+744 
-750 GIGRIV
+750 
-756 CGVTLSW
+756 

>member
-292 SEATAAMR
+292 SAQDFQNRTQRAQSELTALSNNLFQGESQKQEAWLDEYAKKVLDAVTAA
-300 TERTRERAQE
+300 TETALQSRGNAYITAVSNVKVTPP
-310 VALAIFTHAAQEQAK
+310 VAATLLTNLKVFITDPPTPSPLPALPAFSLMGQVLLQYDAEQVVKGFEQVQTQIVAEINQK
-325 QAADTVGST
+325 VQAA
-334 IDNSVQVARS
+334 
-344 VITQIAEG
+344 
-352 AVKQAHDQIK
+352 
-362 RTNGTQ
+362 
-368 VVNIDVTVPVNVR
+368 
-381 QSPVRQPDLPSLTA
+381 
-395 IAAQLPNVTKLFFL
+395 
-409 SAGAAAARPIIGQIT
+409 
-424 GVVQNVITQQ
+424 
-434 VQARVA
+434 VA
-440 QSTAVAI
+440 QSK
-447 QQVLVFNQ
+447 
-455 QTVAAEKAN
+455 AAA
-464 TQKHTING
+464 QAFING
-472 KSYAAHIG
+472 
-480 SLVSLATNRALPTIR
+480 LT
-495 QRVEQAVQE
+495 
-504 NIRRIN
+504 
-510 AVVQQKAQTLT
+510 KAI
-521 SSQELEKAVY
+521 EDVAD
-531 SLFVPTFENL
+531 
-541 VLGAGALLALL
+541 ALLAPHKGNPMSLFNLPDQQKLL
-552 DMHQIAVDALFTA
+552 KDDLADLIPKLTAEATKFFTEGQTFVTEEVKKKTDALDAGQQIRQAIQNLRASAWRAFLMGVSAVCLYLDTYNVAFDALLTA

-707 EYCAQLRAGISASLI
+707 EYCAQLRAGVSASLI

>member
-1 MGCMRWGSVLCVV
+1 
-14 VGVGASGGVLGQ
+14 
-26 EFSPKL
+26 
-32 TGSATLEWGI
+32 
-42 SYGKGVGSHGQAPGA
+42 
-57 VMGTGPYNLKHGF
+57 
-70 RTTNTVGV
+70 
-78 SFPLVMRTTHTR
+78 
-90 RGQHPALY
+90 
-98 AELKVADLQADL
+98 
-110 SQGKAGFAV
+110 
-119 KRKGKVEA
+119 
-127 TLHCYGAYL
+127 
-136 TIGKN
+136 
-141 PTFLTNF
+141 
-148 ARLWKPWVTA
+148 
-158 QYQEDAVQY
+158 
-167 APGFGGLGGKVGYRA
+167 
-182 QDIGGSGVSLD
+182 
-193 VGFLSF
+193 
-199 ASNGAWDS
+199 
-207 TDPTHSKYGFGADL
+207 
-221 KLMYARAGHPL
+221 
-232 CTVELASNVTLEDG
+232 
-246 YLIGAQKDAN
+246 
-256 NQNKDKL
+256 
-263 LWNVGGRLTLEPG
+263 PG

-574 YFATAPAN
+574 YVATAP
-582 VFGTRVL
+582 
-589 DNTIASCGD
+589 
-598 FAGFLKLE
+598 
-606 TKSGDPYTHL
+606 
-616 LTGLDAGVET
+616 
-626 RVYIPLTHDLYKNNN
+626 
-641 GNPLPSGGSSGHI
+641 
-654 GLPVVGKAWCSY
+654 
-666 RIPVQDYG
+666 
-674 WVKPSVTVHASTN
+674 
-687 RAHLNAPAAGGAVGA
+687 
-702 TYLTK
+702 
-707 EYCAQLRAGISASLI
+707 
-722 EKTVFSL
+722 
-729 DWEQGMLSDV
+729 
-739 PYLLV
+739 
-744 SECLTQ
+744 
-750 GIGRIV
+750 
-756 CGVTLSW
+756 

>member
-110 SQGKAGFAV
+110 SQGKAGFAI

-292 SEATAAMR
+292 SAQDFQNRTQRAQSELTALSNNLFQGESQKQEAWLDEYAKKVLDAVTAA
-300 TERTRERAQE
+300 TETALQSRGNAYITAVSNVKVTPP
-310 VALAIFTHAAQEQAK
+310 VAATLLTNLKVFITDPPTPSPLPALPAFSLMGQVLLQYDAEQVVKGFEQVQTQIVAEINQK
-325 QAADTVGST
+325 VQAA
-334 IDNSVQVARS
+334 
-344 VITQIAEG
+344 
-352 AVKQAHDQIK
+352 
-362 RTNGTQ
+362 
-368 VVNIDVTVPVNVR
+368 
-381 QSPVRQPDLPSLTA
+381 
-395 IAAQLPNVTKLFFL
+395 
-409 SAGAAAARPIIGQIT
+409 
-424 GVVQNVITQQ
+424 
-434 VQARVA
+434 VA
-440 QSTAVAI
+440 QSK
-447 QQVLVFNQ
+447 
-455 QTVAAEKAN
+455 AAA
-464 TQKHTING
+464 QAFING
-472 KSYAAHIG
+472 
-480 SLVSLATNRALPTIR
+480 LT
-495 QRVEQAVQE
+495 
-504 NIRRIN
+504 
-510 AVVQQKAQTLT
+510 KAI
-521 SSQELEKAVY
+521 EDVAD
-531 SLFVPTFENL
+531 
-541 VLGAGALLALL
+541 ALLAPHKGNPMSLFNLPDQQKLL
-552 DMHQIAVDALFTA
+552 KDDLADLIPKLTAEATKFFTEGQTFVTEEVKKKTDALDAGQQIRQAIQNLRASAWRAFLMGVSAVCLYLDTYNVAFDALFTA

-574 YFATAPAN
+574 YVATAPAN

-707 EYCAQLRAGISASLI
+707 EYCAQLRAGVSASLI

>member
-292 SEATAAMR
+292 SAQDFQNRTQRAQSELTALSNNLFQGESQKQEAWLDEYAKKVLDAVTAA
-300 TERTRERAQE
+300 TETALQSRGNAYITAVSNVKVTPP
-310 VALAIFTHAAQEQAK
+310 VAATLLTNLKVFITDPPTPSPLPALPAFSLMGQVLLQYDAEQVVKGFEQVQTQIVAEINQK
-325 QAADTVGST
+325 VQAA
-334 IDNSVQVARS
+334 
-344 VITQIAEG
+344 
-352 AVKQAHDQIK
+352 
-362 RTNGTQ
+362 
-368 VVNIDVTVPVNVR
+368 
-381 QSPVRQPDLPSLTA
+381 
-395 IAAQLPNVTKLFFL
+395 
-409 SAGAAAARPIIGQIT
+409 
-424 GVVQNVITQQ
+424 
-434 VQARVA
+434 VA
-440 QSTAVAI
+440 QSK
-447 QQVLVFNQ
+447 
-455 QTVAAEKAN
+455 AAA
-464 TQKHTING
+464 QAFING
-472 KSYAAHIG
+472 
-480 SLVSLATNRALPTIR
+480 LT
-495 QRVEQAVQE
+495 
-504 NIRRIN
+504 
-510 AVVQQKAQTLT
+510 KAI
-521 SSQELEKAVY
+521 EDVAD
-531 SLFVPTFENL
+531 
-541 VLGAGALLALL
+541 ALLAPHKGNPMSLFNLPDQQKLL
-552 DMHQIAVDALFTA
+552 KDDLADLIPKLTAEATKFFTEGQTFVTEEVKKKTDALDAGQQIRQAIQNLRASAWRAFLMGVSAVCLYLDTYNVAFDALFTA

-574 YFATAPAN
+574 YVATAPAN

-702 TYLTK
+702 
-707 EYCAQLRAGISASLI
+707 
-722 EKTVFSL
+722 
-729 DWEQGMLSDV
+729 
-739 PYLLV
+739 
-744 SECLTQ
+744 
-750 GIGRIV
+750 
-756 CGVTLSW
+756 

>member
-1 MGCMRWGSVLCVV
+1 MLCVV

-292 SEATAAMR
+292 SAQDFQNRTQRAQSELTALSNNLFQGESQKQEAWLDEYAKKVLDAVTAA
-300 TERTRERAQE
+300 TETALQSRGNAYITAVSNVKVTPP
-310 VALAIFTHAAQEQAK
+310 VAATLLTNLKVFITDPPTPSPLPALPAFSLMGQVLLQYDAEQVVKGFEQVQTQIVAEINQK
-325 QAADTVGST
+325 VQAA
-334 IDNSVQVARS
+334 
-344 VITQIAEG
+344 
-352 AVKQAHDQIK
+352 
-362 RTNGTQ
+362 
-368 VVNIDVTVPVNVR
+368 
-381 QSPVRQPDLPSLTA
+381 
-395 IAAQLPNVTKLFFL
+395 
-409 SAGAAAARPIIGQIT
+409 
-424 GVVQNVITQQ
+424 
-434 VQARVA
+434 VA
-440 QSTAVAI
+440 QSK
-447 QQVLVFNQ
+447 
-455 QTVAAEKAN
+455 AAA
-464 TQKHTING
+464 QAFING
-472 KSYAAHIG
+472 
-480 SLVSLATNRALPTIR
+480 LT
-495 QRVEQAVQE
+495 
-504 NIRRIN
+504 
-510 AVVQQKAQTLT
+510 KAI
-521 SSQELEKAVY
+521 EDVAD
-531 SLFVPTFENL
+531 
-541 VLGAGALLALL
+541 ALLAPHKGNPMSLFNLPDQQKLL
-552 DMHQIAVDALFTA
+552 KDDLADLIPKLTAEATKFFTEGQTFVTEEVKKKTDALDAGQQIRQAIQNLRASAWRAFLMGVSAVCLYLDTYNVAFDALFTA

-574 YFATAPAN
+574 YVATAPAN

-702 TYLTK
+702 TYLT
-707 EYCAQLRAGISASLI
+707 
-722 EKTVFSL
+722 
-729 DWEQGMLSDV
+729 
-739 PYLLV
+739 
-744 SECLTQ
+744 
-750 GIGRIV
+750 
-756 CGVTLSW
+756 

>member
-292 SEATAAMR
+292 SAQDFQNRTQRAQSELTALSNNLFQGESQKQEAWLDEYAKKVLDAVTAA
-300 TERTRERAQE
+300 TETALQSRGNAYITAVSNVKVTPP
-310 VALAIFTHAAQEQAK
+310 VAATLLTNLKVFITDPPTPSPLPALPAFSLMGQVLLQYDAEQVVKGFEQVQTQIVAEINQK
-325 QAADTVGST
+325 VQAA
-334 IDNSVQVARS
+334 
-344 VITQIAEG
+344 
-352 AVKQAHDQIK
+352 
-362 RTNGTQ
+362 
-368 VVNIDVTVPVNVR
+368 
-381 QSPVRQPDLPSLTA
+381 
-395 IAAQLPNVTKLFFL
+395 
-409 SAGAAAARPIIGQIT
+409 
-424 GVVQNVITQQ
+424 
-434 VQARVA
+434 VA
-440 QSTAVAI
+440 QSK
-447 QQVLVFNQ
+447 
-455 QTVAAEKAN
+455 AAA
-464 TQKHTING
+464 QAFING
-472 KSYAAHIG
+472 
-480 SLVSLATNRALPTIR
+480 LT
-495 QRVEQAVQE
+495 
-504 NIRRIN
+504 
-510 AVVQQKAQTLT
+510 KAI
-521 SSQELEKAVY
+521 EDVAD
-531 SLFVPTFENL
+531 
-541 VLGAGALLALL
+541 ALLAPHKGNPMSLFNLPDQQKLL
-552 DMHQIAVDALFTA
+552 KDDLADLIPKLTAEATKFFTEGQTFVTEEVKKKTDALDAGQQIRQAIQNLRASAWRAFLMGVSAVCLYLDTYNVAFDALFTA

-687 RAHLNAPAAGGAVGA
+687 RAHLNAPAAGGAV
-702 TYLTK
+702 
-707 EYCAQLRAGISASLI
+707 
-722 EKTVFSL
+722 
-729 DWEQGMLSDV
+729 
-739 PYLLV
+739 
-744 SECLTQ
+744 
-750 GIGRIV
+750 
-756 CGVTLSW
+756 

>member
-110 SQGKAGFAV
+110 SQGKVGFAV

-246 YLIGAQKDAN
+246 YLIGAQRDAN

-292 SEATAAMR
+292 SAQDFQNR
-300 TERTRERAQE
+300 TQRAQSE
-310 VALAIFTHAAQEQAK
+310 
-325 QAADTVGST
+325 
-334 IDNSVQVARS
+334 
-344 VITQIAEG
+344 
-352 AVKQAHDQIK
+352 
-362 RTNGTQ
+362 
-368 VVNIDVTVPVNVR
+368 
-381 QSPVRQPDLPSLTA
+381 LTA
-395 IAAQLPNVTKLFFL
+395 LSNNLFQGE
-409 SAGAAAARPIIGQIT
+409 S
-424 GVVQNVITQQ
+424 
-434 VQARVA
+434 
-440 QSTAVAI
+440 
-447 QQVLVFNQ
+447 
-455 QTVAAEKAN
+455 
-464 TQKHTING
+464 QK
-472 KSYAAHIG
+472 
-480 SLVSLATNRALPTIR
+480 
-495 QRVEQAVQE
+495 
-504 NIRRIN
+504 
-510 AVVQQKAQTLT
+510 
-521 SSQELEKAVY
+521 
-531 SLFVPTFENL
+531 
-541 VLGAGALLALL
+541 
-552 DMHQIAVDALFTA
+552 
-565 QWKWLSSGI
+565 
-574 YFATAPAN
+574 
-582 VFGTRVL
+582 
-589 DNTIASCGD
+589 
-598 FAGFLKLE
+598 
-606 TKSGDPYTHL
+606 
-616 LTGLDAGVET
+616 
-626 RVYIPLTHDLYKNNN
+626 
-641 GNPLPSGGSSGHI
+641 
-654 GLPVVGKAWCSY
+654 
-666 RIPVQDYG
+666 
-674 WVKPSVTVHASTN
+674 
-687 RAHLNAPAAGGAVGA
+687 
-702 TYLTK
+702 
-707 EYCAQLRAGISASLI
+707 
-722 EKTVFSL
+722 
-729 DWEQGMLSDV
+729 
-739 PYLLV
+739 
-744 SECLTQ
+744 
-750 GIGRIV
+750 
-756 CGVTLSW
+756 

>member
-292 SEATAAMR
+292 SAQDFQNRTQRAQSELTALSNNLFQGESQKQEAWLDEYAKKVLDAVTAA
-300 TERTRERAQE
+300 TETALQSRGNAYITAVSNVKVTPP
-310 VALAIFTHAAQEQAK
+310 VAATLLTNLKVFITDPPTPSPLPALPAFSLMGQVLLQYDAEQVVKGFEQVQTQIVAEINQK
-325 QAADTVGST
+325 VQAA
-334 IDNSVQVARS
+334 
-344 VITQIAEG
+344 
-352 AVKQAHDQIK
+352 
-362 RTNGTQ
+362 
-368 VVNIDVTVPVNVR
+368 
-381 QSPVRQPDLPSLTA
+381 
-395 IAAQLPNVTKLFFL
+395 
-409 SAGAAAARPIIGQIT
+409 
-424 GVVQNVITQQ
+424 
-434 VQARVA
+434 VA
-440 QSTAVAI
+440 QSK
-447 QQVLVFNQ
+447 
-455 QTVAAEKAN
+455 AAA
-464 TQKHTING
+464 QAFING
-472 KSYAAHIG
+472 
-480 SLVSLATNRALPTIR
+480 LT
-495 QRVEQAVQE
+495 
-504 NIRRIN
+504 
-510 AVVQQKAQTLT
+510 KAI
-521 SSQELEKAVY
+521 EDVAD
-531 SLFVPTFENL
+531 
-541 VLGAGALLALL
+541 ALLAPHKGNPMSLFNLPDQQKLL
-552 DMHQIAVDALFTA
+552 KDDLADLIPKLTAEATKFFTEGQTFVTEEVKKKTDALDAGQQIRQAIQNLRASAWRAFLMGVSAVCLYLDTYNVAFDALLTA

-626 RVYIPLTHDLYKNNN
+626 RMYIPLTHDLYKNNN

-707 EYCAQLRAGISASLI
+707 EYCAQLRAGVSASLI

>member
-246 YLIGAQKDAN
+246 YLIGAQ
-256 NQNKDKL
+256 
-263 LWNVGGRLTLEPG
+263 
-276 AGFRFSFA
+276 
-284 LDAGNQHQ
+284 
-292 SEATAAMR
+292 
-300 TERTRERAQE
+300 
-310 VALAIFTHAAQEQAK
+310 
-325 QAADTVGST
+325 
-334 IDNSVQVARS
+334 
-344 VITQIAEG
+344 
-352 AVKQAHDQIK
+352 
-362 RTNGTQ
+362 
-368 VVNIDVTVPVNVR
+368 
-381 QSPVRQPDLPSLTA
+381 
-395 IAAQLPNVTKLFFL
+395 
-409 SAGAAAARPIIGQIT
+409 
-424 GVVQNVITQQ
+424 
-434 VQARVA
+434 
-440 QSTAVAI
+440 
-447 QQVLVFNQ
+447 
-455 QTVAAEKAN
+455 
-464 TQKHTING
+464 
-472 KSYAAHIG
+472 
-480 SLVSLATNRALPTIR
+480 
-495 QRVEQAVQE
+495 
-504 NIRRIN
+504 
-510 AVVQQKAQTLT
+510 
-521 SSQELEKAVY
+521 
-531 SLFVPTFENL
+531 
-541 VLGAGALLALL
+541 
-552 DMHQIAVDALFTA
+552 
-565 QWKWLSSGI
+565 
-574 YFATAPAN
+574 
-582 VFGTRVL
+582 
-589 DNTIASCGD
+589 
-598 FAGFLKLE
+598 
-606 TKSGDPYTHL
+606 
-616 LTGLDAGVET
+616 
-626 RVYIPLTHDLYKNNN
+626 
-641 GNPLPSGGSSGHI
+641 
-654 GLPVVGKAWCSY
+654 
-666 RIPVQDYG
+666 
-674 WVKPSVTVHASTN
+674 
-687 RAHLNAPAAGGAVGA
+687 
-702 TYLTK
+702 
-707 EYCAQLRAGISASLI
+707 
-722 EKTVFSL
+722 
-729 DWEQGMLSDV
+729 
-739 PYLLV
+739 
-744 SECLTQ
+744 
-750 GIGRIV
+750 
-756 CGVTLSW
+756 

>member
-292 SEATAAMR
+292 SAQDFQNRTQRAQSELTALSNNLFQGESQKQEAWLDEYAKKVLDAVTAA
-300 TERTRERAQE
+300 TETALQSRGNAYITAVSNVKVTPP
-310 VALAIFTHAAQEQAK
+310 VAATLLTNLKVFITDPPTPSPLPALPAFSLMGQVLLQYDAEQVVKGFEQVQTQIVAEINQK
-325 QAADTVGST
+325 VQAA
-334 IDNSVQVARS
+334 
-344 VITQIAEG
+344 
-352 AVKQAHDQIK
+352 
-362 RTNGTQ
+362 
-368 VVNIDVTVPVNVR
+368 
-381 QSPVRQPDLPSLTA
+381 
-395 IAAQLPNVTKLFFL
+395 
-409 SAGAAAARPIIGQIT
+409 
-424 GVVQNVITQQ
+424 
-434 VQARVA
+434 VA
-440 QSTAVAI
+440 QSK
-447 QQVLVFNQ
+447 
-455 QTVAAEKAN
+455 AAA
-464 TQKHTING
+464 QAFING
-472 KSYAAHIG
+472 
-480 SLVSLATNRALPTIR
+480 LT
-495 QRVEQAVQE
+495 
-504 NIRRIN
+504 
-510 AVVQQKAQTLT
+510 KAI
-521 SSQELEKAVY
+521 EDVAD
-531 SLFVPTFENL
+531 
-541 VLGAGALLALL
+541 ALLAPHKGNPMSLFNLPDQQKLL
-552 DMHQIAVDALFTA
+552 KDDLADLIPKLTAEATKFFTEGQTFVTEEVKKKTDALDAGQQIRQAIQNLRASAWRAFLMGVSAVCLYLDTYNVAFDALFTA

-702 TYLTK
+702 TY
-707 EYCAQLRAGISASLI
+707 
-722 EKTVFSL
+722 
-729 DWEQGMLSDV
+729 
-739 PYLLV
+739 
-744 SECLTQ
+744 
-750 GIGRIV
+750 
-756 CGVTLSW
+756 

>member
-292 SEATAAMR
+292 SAQDFQNRTQRAQSELTALSNNLFQGESQKQEAWLDEYAKKVLDAVTAA
-300 TERTRERAQE
+300 TETALQSRGNAYITAVSNVKVTPP
-310 VALAIFTHAAQEQAK
+310 VAATLLTNLKVFITDPPTPSPLPALPAFSLMGQVLLQYDAEQVVKGFEQVQTQIVAEINQK
-325 QAADTVGST
+325 VQAA
-334 IDNSVQVARS
+334 
-344 VITQIAEG
+344 
-352 AVKQAHDQIK
+352 
-362 RTNGTQ
+362 
-368 VVNIDVTVPVNVR
+368 
-381 QSPVRQPDLPSLTA
+381 
-395 IAAQLPNVTKLFFL
+395 
-409 SAGAAAARPIIGQIT
+409 
-424 GVVQNVITQQ
+424 
-434 VQARVA
+434 VA
-440 QSTAVAI
+440 QSK
-447 QQVLVFNQ
+447 
-455 QTVAAEKAN
+455 AAA
-464 TQKHTING
+464 QAFING
-472 KSYAAHIG
+472 
-480 SLVSLATNRALPTIR
+480 LT
-495 QRVEQAVQE
+495 
-504 NIRRIN
+504 
-510 AVVQQKAQTLT
+510 KAI
-521 SSQELEKAVY
+521 EDVAD
-531 SLFVPTFENL
+531 
-541 VLGAGALLALL
+541 ALLAPHKGNPMSLFNLPDQQKLL
-552 DMHQIAVDALFTA
+552 KDDLADLIPKLTAEATKFFTEGQTFVTEEVKKKTDALDAGQQIRQAIQNLRASAWRAFLMGVSAVCLYLDTYNVAFDALFTA

-574 YFATAPAN
+574 YVATAPAN

-702 TYLTK
+702 TYLT
-707 EYCAQLRAGISASLI
+707 
-722 EKTVFSL
+722 
-729 DWEQGMLSDV
+729 
-739 PYLLV
+739 
-744 SECLTQ
+744 
-750 GIGRIV
+750 
-756 CGVTLSW
+756 

>member
-292 SEATAAMR
+292 SAQDFQNRTQRAQSELTALSNNLFQGESQKQEAWLDEYAKKVLDAVTAA
-300 TERTRERAQE
+300 TETALQSRGNAYITAVSNVKVTPP
-310 VALAIFTHAAQEQAK
+310 VAATLLTNLKVFITDPPTPSPLPALPAFSLMGQVLLQYDAEQVVKGFEQVQTQIVAEINQK
-325 QAADTVGST
+325 VQAA
-334 IDNSVQVARS
+334 
-344 VITQIAEG
+344 
-352 AVKQAHDQIK
+352 
-362 RTNGTQ
+362 
-368 VVNIDVTVPVNVR
+368 
-381 QSPVRQPDLPSLTA
+381 
-395 IAAQLPNVTKLFFL
+395 
-409 SAGAAAARPIIGQIT
+409 
-424 GVVQNVITQQ
+424 
-434 VQARVA
+434 VA
-440 QSTAVAI
+440 QSK
-447 QQVLVFNQ
+447 
-455 QTVAAEKAN
+455 AAA
-464 TQKHTING
+464 QAFING
-472 KSYAAHIG
+472 
-480 SLVSLATNRALPTIR
+480 LT
-495 QRVEQAVQE
+495 
-504 NIRRIN
+504 
-510 AVVQQKAQTLT
+510 KAI
-521 SSQELEKAVY
+521 EDVAD
-531 SLFVPTFENL
+531 
-541 VLGAGALLALL
+541 ALLAPHKGNPMSLFNLPDQQKLL
-552 DMHQIAVDALFTA
+552 KDDLADLIPKLTAEATKFFTEGQTFVTEEVKKKTDALDAGQQIRQAIQNLRASAWRAFLMGVSAVCLYLDTYNVAFDALFTA

-574 YFATAPAN
+574 YVATAPAN

-702 TYLTK
+702 TYL
-707 EYCAQLRAGISASLI
+707 
-722 EKTVFSL
+722 
-729 DWEQGMLSDV
+729 
-739 PYLLV
+739 
-744 SECLTQ
+744 
-750 GIGRIV
+750 
-756 CGVTLSW
+756 

>member
-292 SEATAAMR
+292 SAQDFQNRTQRAQSELTALSNNLFQGESQKQEAWLDEYAKKVLDAVTAA
-300 TERTRERAQE
+300 TETALQSRGNAYITAVSNVKVTPP
-310 VALAIFTHAAQEQAK
+310 VAATLLTNLKVFITDPPTPSPLPALPAFSLMGQVLLQYDAEQVVKGFEQVQTQIVAEINQK
-325 QAADTVGST
+325 VQAA
-334 IDNSVQVARS
+334 
-344 VITQIAEG
+344 
-352 AVKQAHDQIK
+352 
-362 RTNGTQ
+362 
-368 VVNIDVTVPVNVR
+368 
-381 QSPVRQPDLPSLTA
+381 
-395 IAAQLPNVTKLFFL
+395 
-409 SAGAAAARPIIGQIT
+409 
-424 GVVQNVITQQ
+424 
-434 VQARVA
+434 VA
-440 QSTAVAI
+440 QSK
-447 QQVLVFNQ
+447 
-455 QTVAAEKAN
+455 AAA
-464 TQKHTING
+464 QAFING
-472 KSYAAHIG
+472 
-480 SLVSLATNRALPTIR
+480 LT
-495 QRVEQAVQE
+495 
-504 NIRRIN
+504 
-510 AVVQQKAQTLT
+510 KAI
-521 SSQELEKAVY
+521 EDVAD
-531 SLFVPTFENL
+531 
-541 VLGAGALLALL
+541 ALLAPHKGNPMSLFNLPDQQKLL
-552 DMHQIAVDALFTA
+552 KDDLADLIPKLTAEATKFFTEGQTFVTEEVKKKTDALDAGQQIRQAIQNLRASAWRAFLMGVSAVCLYLDTYNVAFDALFTA

-702 TYLTK
+702 TYL
-707 EYCAQLRAGISASLI
+707 
-722 EKTVFSL
+722 
-729 DWEQGMLSDV
+729 
-739 PYLLV
+739 
-744 SECLTQ
+744 
-750 GIGRIV
+750 
-756 CGVTLSW
+756 

>member
-292 SEATAAMR
+292 SAQDFQNRTQRAQSELTALSNNLFQGESQKQEAWLDEYAKKVLDAVTAA
-300 TERTRERAQE
+300 TETALQSRGNAYITAVSNVKVTPP
-310 VALAIFTHAAQEQAK
+310 VAATLLTNLKVFITDPPTPSPLPALPAFSLMGQVLLQYDAEQVVKGFEQVQTQIVAEINQK
-325 QAADTVGST
+325 VQAA
-334 IDNSVQVARS
+334 
-344 VITQIAEG
+344 
-352 AVKQAHDQIK
+352 
-362 RTNGTQ
+362 
-368 VVNIDVTVPVNVR
+368 
-381 QSPVRQPDLPSLTA
+381 
-395 IAAQLPNVTKLFFL
+395 
-409 SAGAAAARPIIGQIT
+409 
-424 GVVQNVITQQ
+424 
-434 VQARVA
+434 VA
-440 QSTAVAI
+440 QSK
-447 QQVLVFNQ
+447 
-455 QTVAAEKAN
+455 AAA
-464 TQKHTING
+464 QAFING
-472 KSYAAHIG
+472 
-480 SLVSLATNRALPTIR
+480 
-495 QRVEQAVQE
+495 
-504 NIRRIN
+504 
-510 AVVQQKAQTLT
+510 LT
-521 SSQELEKAVY
+521 KVIEDVAD
-531 SLFVPTFENL
+531 
-541 VLGAGALLALL
+541 ALLAPHKGNPMSLFNLPDQQKLL
-552 DMHQIAVDALFTA
+552 KDDLADLIPKLTAEATKFFTEGQTFVTEEVKKKTDALDAGQQIRQAIQNLRASAWRAFLMGVSAVCLYLDTYNVAFDALFTE

-574 YFATAPAN
+574 YVATAPAN

-707 EYCAQLRAGISASLI
+707 EYCAQLRAGVSASLI

>member
-292 SEATAAMR
+292 SAQDFQNRTQRAQSELTALSNNLFQGESQKQEAWLDEYAKKVLDAVTAA
-300 TERTRERAQE
+300 TETALQSRGNAYITAVSNVKVTPP
-310 VALAIFTHAAQEQAK
+310 VAATLLTNLKVFITDPPTPSPLPALPAFSLMGQVLLQYDAEQVVKGFEQVQTQIVAEINQK
-325 QAADTVGST
+325 VQAA
-334 IDNSVQVARS
+334 
-344 VITQIAEG
+344 
-352 AVKQAHDQIK
+352 
-362 RTNGTQ
+362 
-368 VVNIDVTVPVNVR
+368 
-381 QSPVRQPDLPSLTA
+381 
-395 IAAQLPNVTKLFFL
+395 
-409 SAGAAAARPIIGQIT
+409 
-424 GVVQNVITQQ
+424 
-434 VQARVA
+434 VA
-440 QSTAVAI
+440 QSK
-447 QQVLVFNQ
+447 
-455 QTVAAEKAN
+455 AAA
-464 TQKHTING
+464 QAFING
-472 KSYAAHIG
+472 
-480 SLVSLATNRALPTIR
+480 
-495 QRVEQAVQE
+495 
-504 NIRRIN
+504 
-510 AVVQQKAQTLT
+510 LT
-521 SSQELEKAVY
+521 KVIEDVAD
-531 SLFVPTFENL
+531 
-541 VLGAGALLALL
+541 ALLAPHKGNPMSLFNLPDQQKLL
-552 DMHQIAVDALFTA
+552 KDDLADLIPKLTAEATKFFTEGQTFVTEEVKKKTDALDAGQQIRQAIQNLRASAWRAFLMGVSAVCLYLDTYNVAFDALFTA

-574 YFATAPAN
+574 YVATAPAN

-702 TYLTK
+702 T
-707 EYCAQLRAGISASLI
+707 
-722 EKTVFSL
+722 
-729 DWEQGMLSDV
+729 
-739 PYLLV
+739 
-744 SECLTQ
+744 
-750 GIGRIV
+750 
-756 CGVTLSW
+756 

>member
-292 SEATAAMR
+292 SAQDFQNRTQRAQSELTALSNNLFQGESQKQEAWLDEYAKKVLDAVTAA
-300 TERTRERAQE
+300 TETALQSRGNAYITAVSNVKVTPP
-310 VALAIFTHAAQEQAK
+310 VAATLLTNLKVFITDPPTPSPLPALPAFSLMGQVLLQYDAEQVVKGFEQVQTQIVAEINQK
-325 QAADTVGST
+325 VQAA
-334 IDNSVQVARS
+334 
-344 VITQIAEG
+344 
-352 AVKQAHDQIK
+352 
-362 RTNGTQ
+362 
-368 VVNIDVTVPVNVR
+368 
-381 QSPVRQPDLPSLTA
+381 
-395 IAAQLPNVTKLFFL
+395 
-409 SAGAAAARPIIGQIT
+409 
-424 GVVQNVITQQ
+424 
-434 VQARVA
+434 VA
-440 QSTAVAI
+440 QSK
-447 QQVLVFNQ
+447 
-455 QTVAAEKAN
+455 AAA
-464 TQKHTING
+464 QAFING
-472 KSYAAHIG
+472 
-480 SLVSLATNRALPTIR
+480 LT
-495 QRVEQAVQE
+495 
-504 NIRRIN
+504 
-510 AVVQQKAQTLT
+510 KAI
-521 SSQELEKAVY
+521 EDVAD
-531 SLFVPTFENL
+531 
-541 VLGAGALLALL
+541 ALLAPHKGNPMSLFNLPDQQKLL
-552 DMHQIAVDALFTA
+552 KDDLADLIPKLTAEATKFFTEGQTFVTEEVKKKTDALDAGQQIRQAIQNLRASAWRAFLMGVSAVCLYLDTYNVAFDALFTA

-722 EKTVFSL
+722 EK
-729 DWEQGMLSDV
+729 
-739 PYLLV
+739 
-744 SECLTQ
+744 
-750 GIGRIV
+750 
-756 CGVTLSW
+756 

>member
-292 SEATAAMR
+292 SAQDFQNRTQRAQSELTALSNNLFQGESQKQEAWLDEYAKKVLDAVTAA
-300 TERTRERAQE
+300 TETALQSRGNAYITAVSNVKVTPP
-310 VALAIFTHAAQEQAK
+310 VAATLLTNLKVFITDPPTPSPLPALPAFSLMGQVLLQYDAEQVVKGFEQVQTQIVAEINQK
-325 QAADTVGST
+325 VQAA
-334 IDNSVQVARS
+334 
-344 VITQIAEG
+344 
-352 AVKQAHDQIK
+352 
-362 RTNGTQ
+362 
-368 VVNIDVTVPVNVR
+368 
-381 QSPVRQPDLPSLTA
+381 
-395 IAAQLPNVTKLFFL
+395 
-409 SAGAAAARPIIGQIT
+409 
-424 GVVQNVITQQ
+424 
-434 VQARVA
+434 VA
-440 QSTAVAI
+440 QSK
-447 QQVLVFNQ
+447 
-455 QTVAAEKAN
+455 AAA
-464 TQKHTING
+464 QAFING
-472 KSYAAHIG
+472 
-480 SLVSLATNRALPTIR
+480 LT
-495 QRVEQAVQE
+495 
-504 NIRRIN
+504 
-510 AVVQQKAQTLT
+510 KAI
-521 SSQELEKAVY
+521 EDVAD
-531 SLFVPTFENL
+531 
-541 VLGAGALLALL
+541 ALLAPHKGNPMSLFNLPDQQKLL
-552 DMHQIAVDALFTA
+552 KDDLADLIPKLTAEATKFFTEGQTFVTEEVKKKTDALNAGQQIRQAIQNLRASAWRAFLMGVSAVCLYLDTYNVAFDALFTA

-574 YFATAPAN
+574 YVATAPAN

>member
-1 MGCMRWGSVLCVV
+1 V

-292 SEATAAMR
+292 SAQDFQNRTQRAQSELTALSNNLFQGESQKQEAWLDEYAKKVLDAVTAA
-300 TERTRERAQE
+300 TETALQSRGNAYITAVSNVKVTPP
-310 VALAIFTHAAQEQAK
+310 VAATLLTNLKVFITDPPTPSPLPALPAFSLMGQVLLQYDAEQVVKGFEQVQTQIVAEINQK
-325 QAADTVGST
+325 VQAA
-334 IDNSVQVARS
+334 
-344 VITQIAEG
+344 
-352 AVKQAHDQIK
+352 
-362 RTNGTQ
+362 
-368 VVNIDVTVPVNVR
+368 
-381 QSPVRQPDLPSLTA
+381 
-395 IAAQLPNVTKLFFL
+395 
-409 SAGAAAARPIIGQIT
+409 
-424 GVVQNVITQQ
+424 
-434 VQARVA
+434 VA
-440 QSTAVAI
+440 QSK
-447 QQVLVFNQ
+447 
-455 QTVAAEKAN
+455 AAA
-464 TQKHTING
+464 QAFING
-472 KSYAAHIG
+472 
-480 SLVSLATNRALPTIR
+480 
-495 QRVEQAVQE
+495 
-504 NIRRIN
+504 
-510 AVVQQKAQTLT
+510 LT
-521 SSQELEKAVY
+521 KVIEDVAD
-531 SLFVPTFENL
+531 
-541 VLGAGALLALL
+541 ALLAPHKGNPMSLFNLPDQQKLL
-552 DMHQIAVDALFTA
+552 KDDLADLIPKLTAEATKFFTEGQTFVTEEVKKKTDALDAGQQIRQAIQNLRASAWRAFLMGVSAVCLYLDTYNVAFDALFTA

-574 YFATAPAN
+574 YVATAPAN

-707 EYCAQLRAGISASLI
+707 EYCAQLRAGVSASLI